1 VRLKSVESIKLD
13 LSKLEDDMLRDLLVQ
28 ISLEWERRFAVAPRI
43 TADVAEYDAA
53 KLVGTSIKI
62 GRGRRASDTA
72 VMKGVDFRKGNED
85 YQVKCNRP
93 SGKPGSVVTLVG
105 KATTFDWDKLVWI
118 LYDREYKMQEAYE
131 FTSDKYIK
139 SFKSKKRLSPEDM
152 RQGTRLYRL

>member
-1 VRLKSVESIKLD
+1 MESIKLD
-13 LSKLEDDMLRDLLVQ
+13 LSKLEDDLLRDLLVQ

-53 KLVGTSIKI
+53 KLVGTSVRI

-72 VMKGVDFRKGNED
+72 VMKGVDFRKGDED

-93 SGKPGSVVTLVG
+93 SGKTGSVVTLVG
-105 KATTFDWDKLVWI
+105 KATSFDWDKLIWI

-131 FTSDKYIK
+131 FSRDKYIK
-139 SFKSKKRLSPEDM
+139 LFESKKRLSPGDM
-152 RQGTRLYRL
+152 RQGTRLYPL